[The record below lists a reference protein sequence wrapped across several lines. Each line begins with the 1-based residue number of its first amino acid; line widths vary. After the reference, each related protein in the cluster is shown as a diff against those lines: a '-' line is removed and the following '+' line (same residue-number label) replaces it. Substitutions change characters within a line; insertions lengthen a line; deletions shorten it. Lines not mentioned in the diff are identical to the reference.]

1 MYGDHYGIAPDHYD
15 GLSQALG
22 EEITPYVGGQLQRV
36 PLFIHVPGVEGKV
49 VHQYGG
55 DVDVR
60 PTVLHLLGVN
70 TKNYISFGSDLLSP
84 AHREI
89 VPFRDGNVMTPDFSY
104 IGDKCYSNPS
114 GEIVDNSQ
122 CQQITDYAK
131 NALDL
136 SDKIVYGDLLRFYT
150 PKGFKPV
157 DRTKISYTTDP
168 LIDIYGKSDNSPQTT
183 NNTNAGD

>member
-1 MYGDHYGIAPDHYD
+1 MVYLKQLPEPFYAKYISLSNHFPFELDKQDINFPAANTDDDIVNQYFQTAHYMDEALKSFFNELKKSGLYDHTVIVMYGDHYGIAPDHYD

-89 VPFRDGNVMTPDFSY
+89 VPERSPCCRCDRDDCGY
-104 IGDKCYSNPS
+104 
-114 GEIVDNSQ
+114 
-122 CQQITDYAK
+122 
-131 NALDL
+131 
-136 SDKIVYGDLLRFYT
+136 
-150 PKGFKPV
+150 
-157 DRTKISYTTDP
+157 
-168 LIDIYGKSDNSPQTT
+168 
-183 NNTNAGD
+183 